1 MAFKMK
7 GHTLPGINQRMDK
20 SSLEDGRAKSSAFQK
35 NTDPKKDSK
44 GNISFTDKTNMADT
58 ALIKKAQDA
67 TKPGGKGATD
77 EDKKATLKAKRRQ
90 ETRDSYD
97 KSKSELSKEVGGS
110 KIKNLFTS
118 KEKLRRKANARR
130 LNEMKTTEG
139 QVMSKKTLKGLGG
152 DKYTG
157 VE

>member
-1 MAFKMK
+1 MGYKMK
-7 GHTLPGINQRMDK
+7 GFSGFGNSPVKQ
-20 SSLEDGRAKSSAFQK
+20 
-35 NTDPKKDSK
+35 TDPKKDSK
-44 GNISFTDKTNMADT
+44 GNISFTDKTNIADE
-58 ALIKKAQDA
+58 ALIKKAADK
-67 TKPGGKGATD
+67 TKTGGRGATD
-77 EDKKATLKAKRRQ
+77 EDKKATLKAQRRQ
-90 ETRDSYD
+90 TTRASYK
-97 KSKSELSKEVGGS
+97 KSKKELGKEVGGS

-157 VE
+157 VEES